1 MKPDRKRVLP
11 ALLGLSGAVLLLLL
25 VVPGQAAP
33 GVAHAQSGS
42 EPAGVDRRFPDLRA
56 LPPRDFIFDRVRI
69 GGETHH
75 LLRFTAAVWNAGSG
89 PLELRG
95 VVPGSSRNSIVVV
108 QRVYDTAGRV
118 EEQPVGSFVHH
129 PSHEH
134 WHFEQFAGYEL
145 WSRTAYDL
153 WAAGGRGE
161 PLYRGSKTTG
171 GEGFCVRD
179 SEPLQS
185 LPRLLRAWVVPPR
198 PVYDE
203 CGPTIQGISVGWVDV
218 YPYFLPEQWIDLGP

>member
-1 MKPDRKRVLP
+1 M
-11 ALLGLSGAVLLLLL
+11 
-25 VVPGQAAP
+25 
-33 GVAHAQSGS
+33 
-42 EPAGVDRRFPDLRA
+42 
-56 LPPRDFIFDRVRI
+56 
-69 GGETHH
+69 
-75 LLRFTAAVWNAGSG
+75 
-89 PLELRG
+89 
-95 VVPGSSRNSIVVV
+95 VPGSSRNSIVVV

-153 WAAGGRGE
+153 WAVGGRGE

-218 YPYFLPEQWIDLGP
+218 YPYFLPEQWIDLGPRPLPDGDYVVQVIPDPLNLLWESSGKADFVRENADTNSASTAISVRRGRIVAPVE